1 VNIVFAHRR
10 GAGQFRFLAGHL
22 AERGVN
28 VTVVCEMADE
38 PIRGVRFVKH
48 DSSPV
53 RTSGDSQFRHLAVAD
68 EYARHGH
75 RVAETLDR
83 LRRAEGAPD
92 IVIGHIG
99 WGGLLFVK
107 DVLPQTPALGY
118 CEYFFRSKG
127 GDIGFDPR
135 QPASVQELGR
145 ARLRNMIQQAT
156 LEAVDAGLSPTAWQR
171 SRYPANVQP
180 RIAVCHEG
188 VDTAVCRPDERAR
201 FQLPDGRTVSYGD
214 AIVTYVARGLEPYR
228 GFPQFMRAAASIAK
242 KRNDVLFLIVG
253 DDTVSYGRT
262 HPSGRSWR
270 QVMMA
275 ETGIDPN
282 RIVFLGPI
290 NHAALVR
297 LFQVSAVH
305 VYLTVP
311 FVLSWSLLEAM
322 ACGCL
327 VVGSKTAPV
336 EEVIADRRNG
346 ILTDF
351 WDTDL
356 LANRVL
362 DGLARPGPGR
372 ALRQAAR
379 ATIEQRYRRSDC
391 LARQVDLLGRLI
403 SGAARARLG

>member
-1 VNIVFAHRR
+1 MVFAHRR

-22 AERGVN
+22 AERGAN

-38 PIRGVRFVKH
+38 PIRGVRFVRH
-48 DSSPV
+48 DASPA
-53 RTSGDSQFRHLAVAD
+53 RTSGNSQVQHLAVAD
-68 EYARHGH
+68 EYAQHGH

-83 LRRAEGAPD
+83 LRRAEGPPD

-107 DVLPQTPALGY
+107 DVLPQAPALGY

-156 LEAVDAGLSPTAWQR
+156 LEAVEAGLSPTAWQR
-171 SRYPANVQP
+171 SRYPANFQS
-180 RIAVCHEG
+180 RIALCHEG
-188 VDTAVCRPDERAR
+188 VDTGLCRPDERAHL
-201 FQLPDGRTVSYGD
+201 QLPDGRAVTHGD

-228 GFPQFMRAAASIAK
+228 GFPQFMRAAANIAK
-242 KRNDVLFLIVG
+242 KRSDVLFLVAG
-253 DDTVSYGRT
+253 DDSVNYGRA
-262 HPSGRSWR
+262 HPSGSSWR

-275 ETGIDPN
+275 ETGIDPK

-362 DGLARPGPGR
+362 DGLARPVPGR

-379 ATIEQRYRRSDC
+379 ATIERRYRRSDC